1 MKRFKKISEV
11 MLASPIYTF
20 SVVFLTLLDYSVAC
34 CAFDPDRSQC
44 NGCQQHVTATELVS
58 FIWD

>member
-20 SVVFLTLLDYSVAC
+20 SVVFLTLLIILS
-34 CAFDPDRSQC
+34 
-44 NGCQQHVTATELVS
+44 
-58 FIWD
+58 